1 MEIQS
6 KVEKKRYLQ
15 CLKEQMESP
24 FAFGETRFTGT
35 VLGSFLYITHHAGH
49 EFNRKVTNEKSRTI
63 GFVTRRDGGCA
74 VHAIFTWGYLDPIS
88 LVSAYLIGMLLTFLM
103 LSMETMEWINPFAI
117 PTVCWGIA
125 AAVLFFG
132 VISYVQCWFTQR
144 GQESMRELTTLLEN
158 PVAPWEEME

>member
-15 CLKEQMESP
+15 CLKDQMESP
-24 FAFGETRFTGT
+24 FAFGETRFTD
-35 VLGSFLYITHHAGH
+35 
-49 EFNRKVTNEKSRTI
+49 EKSRAI